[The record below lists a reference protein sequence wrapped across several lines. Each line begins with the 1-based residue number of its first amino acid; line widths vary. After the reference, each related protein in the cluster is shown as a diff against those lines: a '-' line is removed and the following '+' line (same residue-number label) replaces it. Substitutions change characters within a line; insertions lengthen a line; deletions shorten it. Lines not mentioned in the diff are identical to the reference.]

1 MTEGETEKRGQR
13 TEALR
18 GSHDSL
24 SLFLSFSLPKLSQQ
38 QQSLTL
44 TCTVSGGGRKLYA
57 CLSYIPFFVSRFLP
71 HKSLCQFLKKKV
83 ISLQNPIQGH
93 SFSLSPVWSRFHF
106 LSMSISSVYL
116 SISIFLSSFLCP
128 SLYVTKFGK
137 KGKYSVLWTH
147 SRVHFSFHLDRNL
160 TRQDKD
166 ITGEGQERD
175 GRLFIF
181 NQSERETREMNWLKR
196 RREGINQ
203 VLDLTA
209 DWWPIVNDTQSM
221 KRRRRD
227 CEATWRFVV
236 KNVLFIWSDCKKIP
250 CPPVCC

>member
-93 SFSLSPVWSRFHF
+93 SFSLSLPSDPVFISFPCLFRV
-106 LSMSISSVYL
+106 SISL
-116 SISIFLSSFLCP
+116 FLFFFLP
-128 SLYVTKFGK
+128 F
-137 KGKYSVLWTH
+137 
-147 SRVHFSFHLDRNL
+147 FAP
-160 TRQDKD
+160 
-166 ITGEGQERD
+166 
-175 GRLFIF
+175 LF
-181 NQSERETREMNWLKR
+181 M
-196 RREGINQ
+196 
-203 VLDLTA
+203 
-209 DWWPIVNDTQSM
+209 
-221 KRRRRD
+221 
-227 CEATWRFVV
+227 
-236 KNVLFIWSDCKKIP
+236 
-250 CPPVCC
+250 